1 MGESIPTQARLRSL
15 AEWLGVSAEWLR
27 FGEPQAAAQASSSSA
42 GMSDASG
49 LLADIERLDAE
60 QLRVVRDLVS
70 LLLRR

>member
-1 MGESIPTQARLRSL
+1 
-15 AEWLGVSAEWLR
+15 
-27 FGEPQAAAQASSSSA
+27 
-42 GMSDASG
+42 MSDASG